1 MNKNNTSAN
10 VSPEKVCSVSS
21 DTITKVEDTNSI
33 ATLEVID
40 LSNQDSDP
48 QDASKKTTTTIR
60 CITKTIEDVSNG
72 TKQLVKSTEHIFDVS
87 NSTNFQTSLT
97 QHGFVLPSAST
108 TGEVSSQCA
117 KHNVQ
122 EKTLQNVLL
131 TTDT

>member
-48 QDASKKTTTTIR
+48 QDA
-60 CITKTIEDVSNG
+60 
-72 TKQLVKSTEHIFDVS
+72 
-87 NSTNFQTSLT
+87 
-97 QHGFVLPSAST
+97 
-108 TGEVSSQCA
+108 
-117 KHNVQ
+117 
-122 EKTLQNVLL
+122 
-131 TTDT
+131 